1 MENMIRSL
9 LGHEG
14 IKLCGTVSLSDCI
27 ITRAYLLERAGIV
40 SGTVYC
46 FAIPYY
52 TRGNGASNI
61 SRYAW
66 GRDYHY
72 YVKQLAE
79 RLLPLLRESYPD
91 NRFAIFTDHS
101 PIDERHAAAISGIGI
116 LGRNGLVITE
126 DYSSYVFIAELI
138 TDAPTDAVP
147 HEIRHCGGCGACEQA
162 CPYHFRGCLSEV
174 TQRKGELEACERDM
188 LCKYGTAWGCDI
200 CAEVCPHTRAALKR
214 GSIYT
219 PVNYFHENQIS
230 TLTPCEFAAMSD
242 EEFALRAY
250 SWRGREVIMRNL
262 KILGGQQ

>member
-61 SRYAW
+61 SRYAC
-66 GRDYHY
+66 GRDYYY

-91 NRFAIFTDHS
+91 NRFF
-101 PIDERHAAAISGIGI
+101 
-116 LGRNGLVITE
+116 N
-126 DYSSYVFIAELI
+126 VFIFF
-138 TDAPTDAVP
+138 
-147 HEIRHCGGCGACEQA
+147 G
-162 CPYHFRGCLSEV
+162 
-174 TQRKGELEACERDM
+174 
-188 LCKYGTAWGCDI
+188 
-200 CAEVCPHTRAALKR
+200 
-214 GSIYT
+214 
-219 PVNYFHENQIS
+219 
-230 TLTPCEFAAMSD
+230 
-242 EEFALRAY
+242 
-250 SWRGREVIMRNL
+250 
-262 KILGGQQ
+262 